1 LKEQVL
7 QKLSPFQN
15 RTDILLHDQEVSD
28 IITGILSTH
37 DRYKSEY
44 DKICLFFAGGS
55 VNDICNRIWQFL
67 KDNVKYVVESDE
79 RQYLKSP
86 SAILATGKTT
96 GSDCKNYSLFTGGV
110 IDALNRKGYK
120 IPFCYRFSSY
130 RPWERTPQ
138 HVFVVVNPATKN
150 EIWVDAVLPKFNW
163 HKQYYF
169 FIDKKPLMALM
180 ALSGIDDEH
189 TIEGI
194 GGRKKRQERKA
205 KRQAKRQAKRT
216 AKKKNPKRKKFF
228 QKAKEKLKKFGKF
241 QLKFALAPSRNSF
254 LAIVGLNVR
263 SLATRMKLAMQ
274 KDEAGLKK
282 FWENIGGNYQKLKN
296 TIEKGARKKRLGEAE
311 IGALPAIG
319 AAIVAATPLILKI
332 ASFLKK
338 LGIKSEDLK
347 KAAGSVAKGLVKKAK
362 GNIDKEAAGE
372 ETGSGDAVEASGDQ
386 IEASGEEGGGE
397 EGGGEEGGGEE
408 ASGEEASEEE
418 AAESDSE
425 ESGEEEG
432 SGEGVGRMR
441 FPVPNRGKM
450 PMGRKVLKPMK
461 NLMQQRMNM
470 KKRMLLNMA
479 LKLKAANPNKYPS
492 LRSYITEAKGIV
504 NKRGGWAASSNKTN
518 RFAAGNNMDKI
529 GDII

>member
-1 LKEQVL
+1 LREHIVQRL
-7 QKLSPFQN
+7 APFQN
-15 RTDILLHDQEVSD
+15 KKDILLHDQEVSD

-37 DRYKSEY
+37 NRYKSEY
-44 DKICLFFAGGS
+44 DKICLFFAGGT
-55 VNDICNRIWQFL
+55 VNDICNRIWKFL

-110 IDALNRKGYK
+110 LDALNRKGYK

-130 RPWERTPQ
+130 RPFERTPQ
-138 HVFVVVNPATKN
+138 HVFVVVNPATNN
-150 EIWVDAVLPKFNW
+150 EIWVDAVLPKYNW
-163 HKQYYF
+163 HKQYYY
-169 FIDKKPLMALM
+169 FIDKKPTMALL

-194 GGRKKRQERKA
+194 GGRKKRQQ
-205 KRQAKRQAKRT
+205 RQAKKQARQKRRA

-319 AAIVAATPLILKI
+319 AAIVAATPLIMKI

-347 KAAGSVAKGLVKKAK
+347 KAAGSVAKGLAKKAA
-362 GNIDKEAAGE
+362 GNINKEAEGE
-372 ETGSGDAVEASGDQ
+372 ETGSGDVVEDSTDQ
-386 IEASGEEGGGE
+386 IESSGEES
-397 EGGGEEGGGEE
+397 
-408 ASGEEASEEE
+408 SGEESGSEESSSEESGDFAEE
-418 AAESDSE
+418 AADSDSE
-425 ESGEEEG
+425 ESSEE

-441 FPVPNRGKM
+441 FPVPRAGKM
-450 PMGRKVLKPMK
+450 KMRGQRVLKPIK
-461 NLMQQRMNM
+461 NLSQQRMNM

-479 LKLKAANPNKYPS
+479 LKLKQQNPNKFPS
-492 LRSYITEAKGIV
+492 LRQYVIEAKQIV
-504 NKRGGWAASSNKTN
+504 NKRGGWASSQNMQSSSSSNT
-518 RFAAGNNMDKI
+518 MDKI

>member
-1 LKEQVL
+1 MREQVL
-7 QKLSPFQN
+7 QRLTPFEN
-15 RTDILLHDQEVSD
+15 RKHVLLHDQEVSD
-28 IITGILSTH
+28 IMTGILSTH
-37 DRYKSEY
+37 NRYKSEY

-55 VNDICNRIWQFL
+55 VNDICHRIWKFL

-110 IDALNRKGYK
+110 LDALNRKGYK

-138 HVFVVVNPATKN
+138 HVFVVVNPATNN
-150 EIWVDAVLPKFNW
+150 EIWVDAVLPKYNW

-169 FIDKKPLMALM
+169 FIDKKPTMALV

-194 GGRKKRQERKA
+194 GGRKRRQERKA
-205 KRQAKRQAKRT
+205 QRKQKRSAKRA

-228 QKAKEKLKKFGKF
+228 AKAKEKLKKFGKF

-274 KDEAGLKK
+274 KDEAGLKR

-319 AAIVAATPLILKI
+319 AAIVAATPLIMKI

-347 KAAGSVAKGLVKKAK
+347 KAAGAVAKGLAKKAA
-362 GNIDKEAAGE
+362 GNINKEAAGE
-372 ETGSGDAVEASGDQ
+372 ETGSGDAVEDSTDQ
-386 IEASGEEGGGE
+386 IESGSEESGSEEGSGEEGSGE
-397 EGGGEEGGGEE
+397 EG
-408 ASGEEASEEE
+408 SGDFAEE
-418 AAESDSE
+418 AADSDSE
-425 ESGEEEG
+425 ESGEE
-432 SGEGVGRMR
+432 SGEGVGKMR
-441 FPVPNRGKM
+441 FPVPRAGKM
-450 PMGRKVLKPMK
+450 QMRGRKVLKPIK
-461 NLMQQRMNM
+461 NLSQQRMNM
-470 KKRMLLNMA
+470 KKRILINMA
-479 LKLKAANPNKYPS
+479 LRLKQKNPNQFPS
-492 LRSYITEAKGIV
+492 LRQYVTEAKRII
-504 NKRGGWAASSNKTN
+504 NQQGGFAAANSKQN
-518 RFAAGNNMDKI
+518 RFTSSNNMDKI